1 MKIIIIGASGTVGR
15 AVAEALSPRHDII
28 KVGKTRGDLQVDVAD
43 AQSVGGL
50 FAQVGKV
57 DAIVSV
63 TGDLYFGPLAQT
75 TPEAFRKGIDS
86 KLMGQV
92 NLALIGQ
99 HFLLPGG
106 SITLTSGIVSDEPI
120 AQGTNATTVNAAVE
134 GFARGAAVDAWGR
147 FRINVVSP
155 TLLTES
161 AEAYGPFFPGYES
174 VPASRVAQAYV
185 RSVEGPQTG
194 RIYKVW

>member
-43 AQSVGGL
+43 AQSVRDL

>member
-185 RSVEGPQTG
+185 GSVEGPQTG